1 VADLR
6 LRGVAGRLGLGIA
19 KPSTPQLWV
28 RARERKRRER
38 EILRRKVLEDVDLAL
53 SSLIDKYSWA
63 ECYLFG
69 SVIAPGRFNPDSDV
83 DIAVGGLAKQD
94 LYRFV
99 GEISSA
105 LERDVDVVVLEESR
119 LAPSIR
125 RKGIPWFPK
134 RP

>member
-1 VADLR
+1 M
-6 LRGVAGRLGLGIA
+6 
-19 KPSTPQLWV
+19 PSTPQLWV

-53 SSLIDKYSWA
+53 SSLSETYAWS

-69 SVIAPGRFNPDSDV
+69 SVIAPGRFDSDSDV
-83 DIAVGGLAKQD
+83 DIAVGGLAMQD

-105 LERDVDVVVLEESR
+105 LDREVDVVVLEESR

-134 RP
+134 KP